1 MYNSIIIAGCN
12 FIGLYSAIKCIDSG
26 YNRGIIII
34 DKKGAFI
41 DNKTNYL
48 IFNKNHTSYIN
59 LLNKFSIKY
68 IKYVLKYNNKTSN
81 ILNNII
87 NNSKMIT
94 KKSLNNQTF
103 IKFCRT
109 ILNPNDYNI
118 LKNNIEDFEYIYNN
132 VSAMFAIT
140 LFTNELNNEHEYYIL
155 EDEKN
160 LLIDRMYNY
169 VIDRGVTILF
179 NTEIK
184 DIIYKNNIYIL
195 SKNKTYI
202 SNILI
207 LSLSKES
214 LLKLK
219 FFSKENRKLLNSVSK
234 HNIDIDKIFC
244 DNKIQYG
251 DEIKSHLLNTMHIV
265 CPIKKY
271 NVYLWN
277 VGINE
282 IIIKEKIKQM
292 FNHIYICSESY
303 SRNSFFANYSIETY
317 DDIHNKVINKITK
330 K

>member
-26 YNRGIIII
+26 YNKDIIII
-34 DKKGAFI
+34 EKKSNFI

-48 IFNKNHTSYIN
+48 IFNKNHTLYIN

-68 IKYVLKYNNKTSN
+68 TKYILKYNNKITH

-109 ILNPNDYNI
+109 ILSPIDYNV
-118 LKNNIEDFEYIYNN
+118 LKYNIEDFEYIYNN

-140 LFTNELNNEHEYYIL
+140 LFTNELNNEQEYYIL
-155 EDEKN
+155 EDDKN
-160 LLIDRMYNY
+160 LLIERMYNY
-169 VIDRGVTILF
+169 VVNNKVVILF

-184 DIIYKNNIYIL
+184 DIIYKNKIFIL
-195 SKNKTYI
+195 LKNKTYI
-202 SNILI
+202 STILI
-207 LSLSKES
+207 LSLSKDN
-214 LLKLK
+214 LLKFK
-219 FFSKENRKLLNSVSK
+219 FFSKENRKILNCVSK

-244 DNKIQYG
+244 DNKIQYC
-251 DEIKSHLLNTMHIV
+251 DDIKSHLLNNIHLV

-292 FNHIYICSESY
+292 FNHIYICSDSY
-303 SRNSFFANYSIETY
+303 SRNSFFANYSLETY
-317 DDIHNKVINKITK
+317 DDIHNKVINKIIK

>member
-1 MYNSIIIAGCN
+1 MYNNIVIAGCN

-118 LKNNIEDFEYIYNN
+118 LKNPHFNLADNAFIYQ
-132 VSAMFAIT
+132 
-140 LFTNELNNEHEYYIL
+140 
-155 EDEKN
+155 
-160 LLIDRMYNY
+160 
-169 VIDRGVTILF
+169 
-179 NTEIK
+179 
-184 DIIYKNNIYIL
+184 
-195 SKNKTYI
+195 NKI
-202 SNILI
+202 S
-207 LSLSKES
+207 
-214 LLKLK
+214 KLK
-219 FFSKENRKLLNSVSK
+219 NE
-234 HNIDIDKIFC
+234 
-244 DNKIQYG
+244 
-251 DEIKSHLLNTMHIV
+251 
-265 CPIKKY
+265 KKY
-271 NVYLWN
+271 N
-277 VGINE
+277 
-282 IIIKEKIKQM
+282 KK
-292 FNHIYICSESY
+292 
-303 SRNSFFANYSIETY
+303 SFL
-317 DDIHNKVINKITK
+317 VITK
-330 K
+330 FD